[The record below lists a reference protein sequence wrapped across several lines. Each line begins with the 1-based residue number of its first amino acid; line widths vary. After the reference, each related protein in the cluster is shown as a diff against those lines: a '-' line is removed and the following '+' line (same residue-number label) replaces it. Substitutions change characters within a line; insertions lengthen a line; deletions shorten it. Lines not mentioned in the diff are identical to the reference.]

1 MTKRIWAGL
10 LALGMALTA
19 LAGPVSNFLLAL
31 LLLCGCAAPQKAPE
45 GSPCAGCPYWREISC
60 VFCYWKY
67 FKEQS

>member
-1 MTKRIWAGL
+1 M
-10 LALGMALTA
+10 
-19 LAGPVSNFLLAL
+19 NFTNSPYERMMKEFPRYEKP
-31 LLLCGCAAPQKAPE
+31 APRKAPE